1 MSRATNVILMVL
13 LVVVRMSVAIEIFS
27 PEVDKF
33 LPHNYHDYANAKILD
48 NPILRS
54 LLHNQ

>member
-1 MSRATNVILMVL
+1 MSRTTNVILMVL
-13 LVVVRMSVAIEIFS
+13 LVVVRMSVAIEILS

-48 NPILRS
+48 SPILRS

>member
-1 MSRATNVILMVL
+1 MTRAMNVILMVL
-13 LVVVRMSVAIEIFS
+13 LVVVKMSVAIEILS

-48 NPILRS
+48 SPILRS